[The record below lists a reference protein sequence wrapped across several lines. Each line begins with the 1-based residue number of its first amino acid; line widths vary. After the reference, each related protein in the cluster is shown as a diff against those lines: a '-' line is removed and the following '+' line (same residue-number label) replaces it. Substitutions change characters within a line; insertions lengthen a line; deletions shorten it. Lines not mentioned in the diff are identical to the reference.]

1 MSRIDTII
9 RNGRV
14 VTSEAISEQSI
25 GIKNGLIAG
34 LYASGEEPDAI
45 EAIDAS
51 GLWVIPGVIDMHSH
65 HREGTEPGFEYKDTI
80 YTSTQQCAAGGVT
93 TSVAMP
99 NVTPP
104 PNTLEL
110 LRKQFDLYRKDSVV
124 DWNFN
129 AAPTVAGEIAGM
141 AGEGIGAFKIFMVVD
156 TGRNYPH
163 MPGIGV
169 HDHGKI
175 FEIMQACAAV
185 DVPLMVHPHDQ
196 ALMDVIE
203 KKFWDRGERD
213 ALAYAKA
220 YAAHDGLI
228 WESAIGTLLRL
239 QEAAGCHLH
248 ILHTQTAGSVDMIR
262 KAKARGQRVTCE
274 INPWALFLGY
284 DWSAIQRLG
293 SYALSYWV
301 PDKNLPGLWEG
312 LNDGTIDIVATDH
325 APHLAEEKEIGWED
339 GWRAHTGTPS
349 TQFYVSMFLSAAQQG
364 KISLERAV
372 EVLSTKPAELFKLAN
387 KGRIATGY
395 HADVVLIDP
404 ETEYTISNDDVLSL
418 SGWSPYDGRVFKCKP
433 VRTILRGQT
442 IYKDG
447 KVVGTKGTGLQA
459 VARAETQSAV

>member
-1 MSRIDTII
+1 MSTLDTLI

-14 VTSEAISEQSI
+14 VTAEGQADESI
-25 GIKNGLIAG
+25 GIHDGVVAGVYKN
-34 LYASGEEPDAI
+34 GEEP
-45 EAIDAS
+45 EAKETIDAS
-51 GLWVIPGVIDMHSH
+51 GLWVIPGVVDMHSH
-65 HREGTEPGFEYKDTI
+65 HRQGSEPGFEYKDTI
-80 YTSTQQCAAGGVT
+80 YTSTLQCAAGGVT

-110 LRKQFDLYRKDSVV
+110 LNKQFDIYKSDAVV

-129 AAPTVAGEIAGM
+129 PPPTKPEEIKKLA
-141 AGEGIGAFKIFMVVD
+141 EQGIGAFKIFMVVD

-175 FEIMQACAAV
+175 FEIMQACAEV

-203 KKFWDRGERD
+203 QKYWDRGERD
-213 ALAYAKA
+213 ALAYARA
-220 YAAHDGLI
+220 YAAHDGVI

-239 QEAAGCHLH
+239 QQAAGCHLH

-262 KAKARGQRVTCE
+262 KAKAKGQRVTCE

-301 PDKNLPGLWEG
+301 PEKNVPGLWEG

-325 APHLAEEKEIGWED
+325 APHLAEEKEVGWKD
-339 GWRAHTGTPS
+339 GWKAHTGTPS
-349 TQFYVSMFLSAAQQG
+349 TQFYVSMLLSAAQEG
-364 KISLERAV
+364 KIPLERAV
-372 EVLSTKPAELFKLAN
+372 EVLSTKPAELFRIGS
-387 KGRIATGY
+387 KGRIAPGY
-395 HADVVLIDP
+395 HADMVLIDP
-404 ETEYTISNDDVLSL
+404 ESEYTISNDDVLSL
-418 SGWSPYDGRVFKCKP
+418 TGWSPYDGRVFKCRP

-442 IYKDG
+442 IYADG
-447 KVVGTKGTGLQA
+447 KVVGEKGNGRQA
-459 VARAETQSAV
+459 IARAQA

>member
-1 MSRIDTII
+1 
-9 RNGRV
+9 
-14 VTSEAISEQSI
+14 
-25 GIKNGLIAG
+25 
-34 LYASGEEPDAI
+34 
-45 EAIDAS
+45 
-51 GLWVIPGVIDMHSH
+51 
-65 HREGTEPGFEYKDTI
+65 
-80 YTSTQQCAAGGVT
+80 
-93 TSVAMP
+93 
-99 NVTPP
+99 
-104 PNTLEL
+104 
-110 LRKQFDLYRKDSVV
+110 
-124 DWNFN
+124 
-129 AAPTVAGEIAGM
+129 
-141 AGEGIGAFKIFMVVD
+141 
-156 TGRNYPH
+156 
-163 MPGIGV
+163 
-169 HDHGKI
+169 
-175 FEIMQACAAV
+175 
-185 DVPLMVHPHDQ
+185 
-196 ALMDVIE
+196 
-203 KKFWDRGERD
+203 
-213 ALAYAKA
+213 
-220 YAAHDGLI
+220 
-228 WESAIGTLLRL
+228 
-239 QEAAGCHLH
+239 
-248 ILHTQTAGSVDMIR
+248 
-262 KAKARGQRVTCE
+262 VTCE
-274 INPWALFLGY
+274 INPWARFLGY

-418 SGWSPYDGRVFKCKP
+418 SGWSPYAGRVFKCKP